1 MNERGKHQFKDSSFA
16 FADTAN
22 RNLKWSACDRSGYEF
37 VDGSEKLNPLFFFF
51 TSDTT
56 QAEAQHAT

>member
-22 RNLKWSACDRSGYEF
+22 RNLKWSACDRGSGYEF
-37 VDGSEKLNPLFFFF
+37 VDGSEKLNLLFFF
-51 TSDTT
+51 TSDT
-56 QAEAQHAT
+56 QHAT